1 MGSLRRL
8 RHTGLLCALA
18 LLAAGAC
25 APARGSMDAPDIDP
39 ETARFA
45 MVSQIIA
52 EAFEARRWT
61 GREELSERV
70 LEAFGAVER
79 HRFVPEEL
87 APYAYLNQPLPVGH
101 GQTVSQPFI
110 VALMTEFAAVAPG
123 DRVLLVGLGGG
134 YQAAILA
141 ALGAEVQAVDLQSP
155 VAAAAMA
162 RLAEAGFA
170 GQVTAG
176 VGDGYYGAA
185 EQGPYD
191 AIIVRQAVDHLPEP
205 LLAQLKP
212 GGRLVIPKGPPD
224 GPQVLTLVQRAEAS
238 GSAGDWRERSVLP
251 VRFTTMPGGTRL

>member
-1 MGSLRRL
+1 MELLRRM
-8 RHTGLLCALA
+8 RHTGLICALA
-18 LLAAGAC
+18 LLAEGAC
-25 APARGSMDAPDIDP
+25 APALGSVESPVVAS

-45 MVSQIIA
+45 MVSQIVA

-61 GREELSERV
+61 RREELSERV
-70 LEAFGAVER
+70 LSALGRVER
-79 HRFVPEEL
+79 HRFVPEEMV
-87 APYAYLNQPLPVGH
+87 PYAYLNRPLPVGN

-110 VALMTEFAAVAPG
+110 VALMTEFAAVGPSE
-123 DRVLLVGLGGG
+123 RVLLIGLGGG
-134 YQAAILA
+134 YHAAILA
-141 ALGAEVQAVDLQSP
+141 ALGAEVHAVDPQLR
-155 VAAAAMA
+155 VAAAAMT

-170 GQVTAG
+170 GQVTAE

-205 LLAQLKP
+205 LLSQLKP

-238 GSAGDWRERSVLP
+238 GQASVWRERPLLP
-251 VRFTTMPGGTRL
+251 VRLTSMPGGTRL